1 MGEPLISVIVPLYN
15 SEKFIDRCILSIT
28 RQTYKNIEIILED
41 GNSDDGTQEICLD
54 WQNEDSR
61 VRYYRVNED
70 EGVSVSRN
78 QGIEQSKGEYIT
90 FVDSDDFI
98 AEDMI
103 QRLYGI
109 LKEHPEAQ
117 SSCCGFSVT
126 EQEGVPQWMQGDEK
140 HGRLRNDNRSQS
152 DSNLDGESNDIH
164 IIDSDDYLHHD
175 ILEGNSRCWSR
186 MFRREAV
193 GNIRFPE
200 DITIGE
206 DMLFVA
212 EFVKNTD
219 KIAVSDEKLY
229 FYYQNSGGAMKKGY
243 THDSFDQITC
253 WERAADIIGD
263 SPKLRSIVL
272 ISIMLTVGR
281 ISRLPR
287 GEWSEYNED
296 VEDCK
301 KKLREYRTDDTLIF
315 LDRDY
320 RIKVKLFYRMPLLY
334 MNLYHYLHG

>member
-1 MGEPLISVIVPLYN
+1 
-15 SEKFIDRCILSIT
+15 
-28 RQTYKNIEIILED
+28 
-41 GNSDDGTQEICLD
+41 
-54 WQNEDSR
+54 
-61 VRYYRVNED
+61 
-70 EGVSVSRN
+70 
-78 QGIEQSKGEYIT
+78 
-90 FVDSDDFI
+90 
-98 AEDMI
+98 
-103 QRLYGI
+103 
-109 LKEHPEAQ
+109 
-117 SSCCGFSVT
+117 
-126 EQEGVPQWMQGDEK
+126 
-140 HGRLRNDNRSQS
+140 
-152 DSNLDGESNDIH
+152 
-164 IIDSDDYLHHD
+164 
-175 ILEGNSRCWSR
+175 
-186 MFRREAV
+186 
-193 GNIRFPE
+193 
-200 DITIGE
+200 
-206 DMLFVA
+206 
-212 EFVKNTD
+212 
-219 KIAVSDEKLY
+219 
-229 FYYQNSGGAMKKGY
+229 MKKGY

>member
-78 QGIEQSKGEYIT
+78 NGIEQSKGEYIT

-103 QRLYGI
+103 QRLYEI

-126 EQEGVPQWMQGDEK
+126 KQEGVPQWMQGDMNSSHLQK
-140 HGRLRNDNRSQS
+140 DDGLQS
-152 DSNLDGESNDIH
+152 DPNLKGESSDIN
-164 IIDSDDYLHHD
+164 IIESDDYLHHD

-186 MFRREAV
+186 LFRREAV
-193 GNIRFPE
+193 GNNRFPE
-200 DITIGE
+200 NVTIGE

-212 EFVKNTD
+212 EFVKSTD

-229 FYYQNSGGAMKKGY
+229 YYYQNSGGAMKKEY

-263 SPKLRSIVL
+263 SPKLRSIIL

-281 ISRLPR
+281 ISCLPSKKR
-287 GEWSEYNED
+287 AGYAED
-296 VEDCK
+296 VMDCK
-301 KKLREYRTDDTLIF
+301 EKISEYRTREALEL
-315 LDRDY
+315 LDHGY
-320 RIKVKLFYRMPLLY
+320 RLKLRVFMAMPQVY
-334 MNLYHYLHG
+334 MRIYHYLHG

>member
-1 MGEPLISVIVPLYN
+1 MDEPLISVIVPLYN

-28 RQTYKNIEIILED
+28 RQTYENIEIILED

-61 VRYYRVNED
+61 VRYYRVNEN

-78 QGIEQSKGEYIT
+78 HGIEQSKGEYIT

-126 EQEGVPQWMQGDEK
+126 EQEGVPQWMRGNKK
-140 HGRLRNDNRSQS
+140 HGRSQNDNRSQP
-152 DSNLDGESNDIH
+152 DPNGESNDIH
-164 IIDSDDYLHHD
+164 IIDSGDYLHHD
-175 ILEGNSRCWSR
+175 ILEGSSRCWSR
-186 MFRREAV
+186 LFRREAV

-212 EFVKNTD
+212 EFVKNTE
-219 KIAVSDEKLY
+219 KIATSDEKQY
-229 FYYQNSGGAMKKGY
+229 FYYQNSGGAMKREY

-281 ISRLPR
+281 ISCLPR
-287 GEWSEYNED
+287 EEWSEYNED

-315 LDRDY
+315 LNRDY